1 MAFNGNEGAP
11 IDLTE
16 AASWTSNYRSAQPN
30 GIKAHFFGREIIER
44 ILAQEDCQGLRIFYG
59 LNDNGE
65 QQLILV
71 GADTN
76 ENNQVTGTI
85 ADHSVVCPVA
95 CGNADALNS

>member
-1 MAFNGNEGAP
+1 MAFNGKEGAP
-11 IDLTE
+11 IDLEE
-16 AASWTSNYRSAQPN
+16 AASWTSNYRNAQPN
-30 GIKAHFFGREIIER
+30 GIKAHFFGRDIIER

-59 LNDNGE
+59 LNNEGE

-76 ENNQVTGTI
+76 ENNQLSGTI